1 MSNNVYILFAAIYDK
16 VVVAGVYEEPMDAE
30 DHEDQLQEENQ
41 GNEEFDTWIE
51 AHTLNKDNA
60 IA

>member
-1 MSNNVYILFAAIYDK
+1 MSNNVYILFATIEDK

-30 DHEDQLQEENQ
+30 DHEDELIQKHDEI
-41 GNEEFDTWIE
+41 DTWIE

>member
-1 MSNNVYILFAAIYDK
+1 MSNNVYILFANIYDK
-16 VVVAGVYEEPMDAE
+16 VAVAGVYEEPMDAE
-30 DHEDQLQEENQ
+30 DHEDQLHEV
-41 GNEEFDTWIE
+41 NEGQIETWIE